1 MNTTHRVKVEV
12 GDDYI
17 FCVLKHIKPLAGNS
31 GFELEQVSIYLGK
44 DFVVTFQETHD
55 DIFQPLITRIE
66 TAKGRVRKFGAD
78 YLMYA
83 AIDIILDYYLVTLE
97 EIADM
102 NEQIELTVLEDPD
115 HVSIEQIHQIKRS
128 LLFIRKAVG
137 RLRDEIALLL
147 REDPPYIKPTT
158 LPYLRDLHDHAIQVG
173 DSIESH
179 RDMTNALLDMY
190 LSSLSHKMNQ
200 VMKVLTIIATI
211 FIPLTFIAGIYG
223 MNFEHMPELSYPFAY
238 PIMLAVCGVIAVIM
252 LLGFRRMKWL

>member
-1 MNTTHRVKVEV
+1 
-12 GDDYI
+12 
-17 FCVLKHIKPLAGNS
+17 
-31 GFELEQVSIYLGK
+31 
-44 DFVVTFQETHD
+44 
-55 DIFQPLITRIE
+55 
-66 TAKGRVRKFGAD
+66 
-78 YLMYA
+78 
-83 AIDIILDYYLVTLE
+83 LVTLE